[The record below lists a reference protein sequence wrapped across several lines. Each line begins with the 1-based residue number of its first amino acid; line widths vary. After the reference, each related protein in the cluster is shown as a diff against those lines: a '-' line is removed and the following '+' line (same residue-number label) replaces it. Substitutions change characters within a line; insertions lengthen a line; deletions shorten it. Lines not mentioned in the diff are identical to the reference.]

1 MAGNEGKP
9 PARGKASAGRG
20 VARWFTVTERT
31 VRAMRGPGES
41 YSDVILRLV
50 EIEAG
55 ALKLSVT
62 ITGAPC
68 TSRRSCGGTA
78 SMDSGGE
85 WCTYV
90 QAAQRLHKSHGA
102 IRQMALRGQLQRVRG
117 NDGKARVLILPD
129 MERAPHVQAEQMD
142 ERPSVQPER
151 AEHVQRTNGALTHA
165 LESYIKTLQSENE
178 ALKQDLT
185 TTRADLSAHIETLRG
200 QLAGAEARAGE
211 EAAKT
216 AQAIAALQSLAE
228 RIETLAEA
236 RRPWWRRL
244 VG

>member
-1 MAGNEGKP
+1 
-9 PARGKASAGRG
+9 
-20 VARWFTVTERT
+20 
-31 VRAMRGPGES
+31 
-41 YSDVILRLV
+41 
-50 EIEAG
+50 
-55 ALKLSVT
+55 
-62 ITGAPC
+62 
-68 TSRRSCGGTA
+68 
-78 SMDSGGE
+78 MDSGGE

-129 MERAPHVQAEQMD
+129 MERAAHVQAEQMD
-142 ERPSVQPER
+142 ERPESVLSVQPER
-151 AEHVQRTNGALTHA
+151 AEHVQRTDGALTHA
-165 LESYIKTLQSENE
+165 LESHIKTLQADNE

-185 TTRADLSAHIETLRG
+185 TTRADLSAHVETLKGELETLKG
-200 QLAGAEARAGE
+200 QLVGAEAMAGE

-216 AQAIAALQSLAE
+216 AQAIAAFQSLAE
-228 RIETLAEA
+228 RLEAIAEA